1 MKKQCQDCSKIL
13 ISVIGVLLVLFLSGC
28 QKQNWWGDEPFYET
42 GVYYDKDWDKEMV
55 GTYKGN
61 TIPDKETAI
70 AVASAIQIG
79 IQGEERAVLQVFY
92 DVEDKIWIVTFVR
105 PSSVMMNGGCISIAL
120 RQEDGQ
126 VLRIWG
132 GE

>member
-1 MKKQCQDCSKIL
+1 MKKQCRDCSKIL

-28 QKQNWWGDEPFYET
+28 QKQNWWGDEPLYET

-61 TIPDKETAI
+61 AIPDKETAI

-92 DVEDKIWIVTFVR
+92 DVEDEIWIVTFVR